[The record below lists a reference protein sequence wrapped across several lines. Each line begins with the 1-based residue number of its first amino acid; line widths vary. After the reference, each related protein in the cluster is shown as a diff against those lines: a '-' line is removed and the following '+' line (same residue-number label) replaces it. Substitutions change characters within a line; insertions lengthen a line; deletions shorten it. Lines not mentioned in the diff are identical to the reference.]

1 MGSMKSLRG
10 KTILIVTVAVL
21 VVVIAMAAT
30 FIPKQI
36 SMTNSIIADYMF
48 DVSELAGKSIEAA
61 IDLHGEEVLEANTL
75 KKLVGDIKVSK
86 FKSSYSYVVDANGT
100 ILYHPTEGRIGLPV
114 ENTVIR
120 KVADEVKSGGHP
132 EPVFTETVYQGT
144 KKVITYYISDNG
156 DFIFV
161 LTVDKADIRSILI
174 TNIRPSVIICL
185 SVMAV
190 VLVVAIFLAGR
201 MMKPI
206 TIINFSIQKLAK
218 LDFRKNRSLDR
229 YTSRADEC
237 GGMSR
242 SVLELT
248 DKLHDISNELGVAI
262 KLLYD
267 ASGEM
272 AVGAV
277 NSSESVGQ
285 VEKAISEISDGAS
298 NQAGESQTAM
308 DNVALM
314 GEMVRETTKEVAS
327 LRDNAAEMDRA
338 GDQAITILNKLSE
351 VNLRTRESVDTI
363 YAQTNATNASVADI
377 RNAVEMITGIAEQTN
392 LLSLNA
398 SIEAARAGEAGR
410 GFAVVASEI
419 QKLAEQSNRSAN
431 EIERIIENLSDESA
445 KSVAIMDDV
454 KAIIDTQN
462 HDVGETEKAFR
473 VVKADIDESIKS
485 IEMIAEKTRKLDE
498 ARERVIEVVHNLT
511 SIAQENAAST
521 EETLANATRVNDAIG
536 DVERQAEDL
545 KSIADNLTQSIGKI
559 TL

>member
-161 LTVDKADIRSILI
+161 LTVDKADIRSLLI

>member
-1 MGSMKSLRG
+1 MFKSLRG
-10 KTILIVTVAVL
+10 KSVAIVIISVVA
-21 VVVIAMAAT
+21 IAAVMGGI
-30 FIPKQI
+30 FIPKQV
-36 SMTNSIIADYMF
+36 SITSDVIQDYMI
-48 DVSELAGKSIEAA
+48 DVTMQAGKR
-61 IDLHGEEVLEANTL
+61 IDAVMDIDEDFTL
-75 KKLVGDIKVSK
+75 TDETLSKLVSDIKVRE
-86 FKSSYSYVVDANGT
+86 FPSSYCYVLDKEGT
-100 ILYHPTEGRIGLPV
+100 IIYHKTKDRLGKAV
-114 ENTVIR
+114 ENDVI
-120 KVADEVKSGGHP
+120 KGVVADVNNGLHP
-132 EPVFTETVYQGT
+132 YPEYKETVFQGT
-144 KKVITYYISDNG
+144 KKVVTYYVG
-156 DFIFV
+156 EEGRFV
-161 LTVDKADIRSILI
+161 LVLTADKKDVQNITTKNLIRSIL
-174 TNIRPSVIICL
+174 SCLGII
-185 SVMAV
+185 VV
-190 VLVVAIFLAGR
+190 VLAFAIMLIAK
-201 MMKPI
+201 MMSPI

-218 LDFRKNRSLDR
+218 LDFRKNRSLDK
-229 YTSRADEC
+229 YTHKADEC

-272 AVGAV
+272 TIGAV

-298 NQAGESQTAM
+298 SQAGESQTAM

-314 GEMVRETTKEVAS
+314 GEMVQETTREVQS
-327 LRDNAAEMDRA
+327 LRENAADMDHA
-338 GDQAITILNKLSE
+338 GSQAITILNKLSAI
-351 VNLRTRESVDTI
+351 NDKTRESVDTI

-431 EIERIIENLSDESA
+431 EIEKIIENLSAESA

-454 KAIIDTQN
+454 KTIIDAQN
-462 HDVGETEKAFR
+462 RDVEETERAFR
-473 VVKADIDESIKS
+473 LVKEDIDGSIQS
-485 IEMIAEKTRKLDE
+485 IELIAEKTKKLDE
-498 ARERVIEVVHNLT
+498 ARGRVIEVVHNLT

-536 DVERQAEDL
+536 NVERQAEVL
-545 KSIADNLTQSIGKI
+545 KVIADNLTKTIGKI